1 MQITPA
7 SRRGFL
13 LPDSG
18 LSPGGERLYILAMK
32 RALCLA
38 LTGFSLFL
46 AGSAAHSQ
54 PVPQSVPR
62 ITVPQSRAEISLSFA
77 PIVKRVA
84 PAVVNVYA
92 QRKVRQARNPL
103 FDDPFFRQF

>member
-1 MQITPA
+1 
-7 SRRGFL
+7 
-13 LPDSG
+13 
-18 LSPGGERLYILAMK
+18 MK
-32 RALCLA
+32 RALCFA
-38 LTGFSLFL
+38 LTGLSLIL

-54 PVPQSVPR
+54 SVPR
-62 ITVPQSRAEISLSFA
+62 VTVPQSRAEISLSFA

-103 FDDPFFRQF
+103 FDDPFFRQFFGGQLPGGGERIQRALGSG